1 MGFSAGRRVAQKVFG
16 AVCRRFESC
25 RARPFTRPPPKPESA
40 LATQGRPVGFEV
52 VLLREHRSHS
62 HGRLEDEEGPVSD
75 NVSRGEQAA
84 DEVARRWMATMQS
97 MGDQLL
103 RQQQT
108 FQQICPNSGWSR
120 HKPNSRLS
128 SR

>member
-1 MGFSAGRRVAQKVFG
+1 MVSRS
-16 AVCRRFESC
+16 SC
-25 RARPFTRPPPKPESA
+25 D
-40 LATQGRPVGFEV
+40 GNIV
-52 VLLREHRSHS
+52 VTW
-62 HGRLEDEEGPVSD
+62 HGRLDDEEGPVSD

-84 DEVARRWMATMQS
+84 DEVARRWMAAMQS

-120 HKPNSRLS
+120 RKPNSRLS